1 MAPAPPP
8 PPPPICLPFIGNKPR
23 RRLSFSSAQPGGS
36 PYTSSSYSGSSSF
49 TASQLSRHQSYSS
62 QGTTPVK
69 RDVAPSRDI
78 DALTF
83 YSDSEKYD
91 DIPTDTLPTLPSGKG
106 KKDKPKLVRSN
117 TMTGSKKSKWGYG
130 WGIGKK
136 NKEKEAEAEREMA
149 EKSPSILSG
158 TNLPMYESPRIA
170 PVRSNTK
177 TTQFSKMTGM
187 TGTTAHT
194 AHPAQTLARSNT
206 RDTQNTMQSHS
217 SKNSRSTQNTQDTQ
231 NSRRPSQR
239 SHHSSRSNGTIKP
252 MRPRLDGP
260 TDSSST
266 LVGSAM
272 ERKLHPEESITE
284 RIDTSDRLNELR
296 NLMEKEKEP
305 LQMYIVPSEDAHGSE
320 YVSASDQRR
329 KFISGFTGS
338 AGQAIVTMDAAYLIT
353 DSRYWIQAQNQLD
366 SHWTLVKAGGPGN
379 PKDWIEWLVDYP
391 RISNSRI
398 GIDGRM
404 ISHEKAVLVN
414 SKLASRGS
422 KLVYPIQN
430 LIDLVWKDKPPK
442 SREPVFLHPIEFTGE
457 DATSKIRRV
466 RDWIKSQPPDISQYS
481 RSQEAKPSQI
491 NIATLITSLDAI
503 AWLLNMRGSD
513 IPYNP
518 LFHAYLFVGLDN
530 VVLFLEKSKV
540 SDEVA
545 AYLQNIGVE
554 RRDYVDVWSFLRKR
568 EWKSEGKIIIS
579 PQTSYTVFLVL
590 THMRC
595 TVLPSYVE
603 HMMALKNEVELEG
616 LRRAYLRDGVCYV
629 RFLAWLDDKVNQGY
643 DITEWEAAHRLT
655 EFRRKAK
662 HFMGLA
668 YENISASGPNAA
680 LPHYS
685 PKKYETEMISR
696 NAPYLNDSGGQYL
709 DGTCDTT
716 RTVHFGRPDPEQ
728 CEAYTR
734 VLQGH
739 IAIDSAVF
747 PEGTSGHQLDVL
759 ARRALWKDG
768 LNYLH
773 GTGHGFGS
781 FLTVHEGPQGF
792 SSNVPLV
799 PGHVVTNEPGFYN
812 VGKWG
817 MRIESALIVRRFK
830 TRGNFNGDIWLGFE
844 RLTCVPIQTR
854 MVKESMLT
862 KEEKQWLKDHNSR
875 CYDIL
880 MPYLKDDKRAM
891 NWLRRESQ
899 RQIGL
904 ANPAPGGLT
913 VDWG

>member
-1 MAPAPPP
+1 MAPAP
-8 PPPPICLPFIGNKPR
+8 PPPPICLPFTGKKPR

-36 PYTSSSYSGSSSF
+36 PYTSSAYSGSGSF

-62 QGTTPVK
+62 QGTVPVK
-69 RDVAPSRDI
+69 RGVEPTRDI

-117 TMTGSKKSKWGYG
+117 TMTGTKKSKWGYG

-136 NKEKEAEAEREMA
+136 NKEKEAEAEREAA
-149 EKSPSILSG
+149 EKAPSISSG
-158 TNLPMYESPRIA
+158 TNLPMYESPRVM

-177 TTQFSKMTGM
+177 TTQMSKMTGM
-187 TGTTAHT
+187 TAMTGTT
-194 AHPAQTLARSNT
+194 AQTLALL
-206 RDTQNTMQSHS
+206 
-217 SKNSRSTQNTQDTQ
+217 
-231 NSRRPSQR
+231 
-239 SHHSSRSNGTIKP
+239 P
-252 MRPRLDGP
+252 MRPRFEAA
-260 TDSSST
+260 DSSST
-266 LVGSAM
+266 LVGSAL
-272 ERKLHPEESITE
+272 ERKINPEESVTE
-284 RIDTSDRLNELR
+284 LVDTTDRLNELR
-296 NLMEKEKEP
+296 ALMMKEKEP
-305 LQMYIVPSEDAHGSE
+305 LHIVPTEDAHGSE
-320 YVSASDQRR
+320 YVSQSDQRR
-329 KFISGFTGS
+329 KFITGFTGS
-338 AGQAIVTMDAAYLIT
+338 AGQAIITMDAAFLIT
-353 DSRYWIQAQNQLD
+353 DSRYWIQAQQQLD
-366 SHWTLVKAGGPGN
+366 SNWTLVRAGGPGN
-379 PKDWIEWLVDYP
+379 PKDWIEWLHP
-391 RISNSRI
+391 QITNSRI

-404 ISHEKAVLVN
+404 ISYEKATLVN
-414 SKLASRGS
+414 SKLASRGT

-430 LIDLVWKDKPPK
+430 LVDIVWKEKPAK

-457 DATSKIRRV
+457 HASSKLARL
-466 RDWIKSQPPDISQYS
+466 RDWIRSQPPDVSQYS
-481 RSQEAKPSQI
+481 RSQEPSSSKI

-513 IPYNP
+513 IPFNP
-518 LFHAYLFVGLDN
+518 LFHAYLFVGLDRA
-530 VVLFLEKSKV
+530 VLFLEEPKANE
-540 SDEVA
+540 EVKG
-545 AYLQNIGVE
+545 YLQSIGVE
-554 RRDYVDVWSFLRKR
+554 RRNYTEIWAFLRNR
-568 EWKSEGKIIIS
+568 EWNSQGKIIIS
-579 PQTSYTVFLVL
+579 PQTSYTISLVL
-590 THMRC
+590 THFRC

-603 HMMALKNEVELEG
+603 HMMAVKNEVELEG

-629 RFLAWLDDKVNQGY
+629 RFLAWLEDKINQGY
-643 DITEWEAAHRLT
+643 DVTEWEAAHRLT

-685 PKKYETEMISR
+685 PKKYETDMIAR

-716 RTVHFGRPDPEQ
+716 RTVHFGRPDPDQ

-781 FLTVHEGPQGF
+781 YLTVHEGPQGF
-792 SSNVPLV
+792 SSNVALV

-812 VGKWG
+812 AGKWG
-817 MRIESALIVRRFK
+817 MRIESALIVRRCK

-862 KEEKQWLKDHNSR
+862 KEEKQWLKDHNAR
-875 CYDIL
+875 CYDTL
-880 MPYLKDDKRAM
+880 MPYLKDDKRAA